1 MDNITAKEAREI
13 SDKINEEKRIA
24 KEKYTLE
31 KIPILFKRIR
41 DSAKKGCTY
50 VELRDDFLE
59 CDWEIIEKKI
69 KEKGFEFSSKGFI
82 RW

>member
-41 DSAKKGCTY
+41 DSAKKRMYLC
-50 VELRDDFLE
+50 
-59 CDWEIIEKKI
+59 
-69 KEKGFEFSSKGFI
+69 
-82 RW
+82 